1 MYATAW
7 NRIPGN
13 YLLSTVF
20 HKTETSLQTRVKL
33 VGGPVMEHM
42 SVTHTVGVGVCYAFS
57 LEQMLE
63 LLQVLKLQGT

>member
-13 YLLSTVF
+13 YPLSTVF

-33 VGGPVMEHM
+33 VGGPVMEPM
-42 SVTHTVGVGVCYAFS
+42 SVTHTLGVGVCYAFS